1 MNKAERF
8 LRMAQVEDKVSEL
21 VSDGWKARRVV
32 YDDEDGEP
40 LHAVITLTVEGDSK
54 LKGVL

>member
-21 VSDGWKARRVV
+21 VADGWKVQRIV
-32 YDDEDGEP
+32 YDDEANEP
-40 LHAVITLTVEGDSK
+40 LCANIALTVEGESR
-54 LKGVL
+54 LGVL